1 MKKAAF
7 VMFLLFFFSV
17 KLYAAE
23 TYRIDRIKI
32 VGQSMAER
40 EELLELFGLN
50 PPCEAGIKDIDEGVK
65 RLFRKGFFDDI
76 KVDYTEQ
83 KALLI
88 IYVKQKRF
96 IHSIKIKGTKLLSG
110 SDIMNVISLREDT
123 PFEPLKLKKEEIDV
137 ERYIKTRGF
146 PRASV
151 KTEIKDYGDGWV
163 DVYFYIHEGKPLLI
177 KTITIRGY
185 SQWIKTELKIQA
197 GDIYDLKEI
206 EKEIEHI
213 KRYFKKK
220 SYINTVVGPVTFY
233 DGALT
238 INISPGEKLQLV
250 FKGNKEFG
258 NDELEE
264 LSGLRELQKID
275 TESID
280 MATEQIMKG
289 YKKRG
294 YLDIQIA
301 PVMEE
306 MPDGK
311 RVTFFV
317 YEGKKYKV
325 GGIEF
330 LGISIN
336 AERFKEIMNL
346 QEGEIFSPDMLDNDL
361 NRIIAFYNSL
371 GYLDAKVEEKLLEKD
386 SKRGTV
392 TIKIRVKEGKLY
404 RVGRISIV
412 GNRFFRKDRILR
424 YLSFRSGD
432 PFNAVELLN
441 TRIRIIDEY
450 KRDGF
455 ADARVSVS
463 SSIKDSKVDVVIN
476 ISEGKRYK
484 LGKIIVRGNL
494 RTRRVVILRELE
506 LKEGEPLNFKALT
519 EIPRKLYKLGL
530 FSNVDVKAVDS
541 IDNQKDLIIEVKEA
555 PHGTL
560 EYGFGY
566 GEFEG
571 LRLMAD
577 FTYNNLS
584 GMNRRIRFRLEGSSL
599 KKRFFA
605 NIHEPYWL
613 SRETSLNG
621 VLQYIE
627 QERKDI
633 DSGEILYKVRKYSA
647 EVLVDRELT
656 KRIKTFVAYN
666 YSLVKTYDVKPDV
679 VLSKEDLGTLGISS
693 IRPGFIYDSR
703 DHPFEP
709 RHGMVVGVSFKLA
722 TRYLLSESDF
732 YKLNVSTSFYR
743 GLNRWLT
750 LAVSFRGGFAEG
762 FGDTKELPIVER
774 FYLGGRN
781 TVRGFP
787 QDGLGPKTKDN
798 SPVGGDAYVVGNL
811 EFRIKAWKSLGFVLF
826 LDSGNVWQRIKD
838 IDFNL
843 RYTAGIGLRYST
855 PVGPIRIDY
864 GHKLDK
870 KEGESSGEIHFSIG
884 HAF

>member
-1 MKKAAF
+1 MKKAVA
-7 VMFLLFFFSV
+7 LLFWLVIFTSSICASQTFRV
-17 KLYAAE
+17 E
-23 TYRIDRIKI
+23 RIKI
-32 VGQSMAER
+32 TGLTMMQKQ
-40 EELLELFGLN
+40 ELLELFGLT
-50 PPCEAGIKDIDEGVK
+50 PPCYVSLKDIDEGVK
-65 RLFRKGFFDDI
+65 RVFRKGLFDDI
-76 KVDYTEQ
+76 KVDYTEK

-88 IYVKQKRF
+88 IYVKQKKF

-110 SDIMNVISLREDT
+110 SDIMNLISLKEDT
-123 PFEPLKLKKEEIDV
+123 PFDPLKLKKEELRV
-137 ERYIKTRGF
+137 LRYIRTRGF
-146 PRASV
+146 PDASV
-151 KTEIKDYGDGWV
+151 KTVVRKAGDGWV
-163 DVYFYIHEGKPLLI
+163 DVFFYIHEGKPLII

-185 SQWIKTELKIQA
+185 SQWIKTELTIQA

-206 EKEIEHI
+206 EKETEHI
-213 KRYFKKK
+213 KVYFQKKG
-220 SYINTVVGPVTFY
+220 YINTVVGPVTFY
-233 DGALT
+233 DGNLT
-238 INISPGEKLQLV
+238 INIRPGEKLLLV
-250 FKGNKEFG
+250 FKGNKEF
-258 NDELEE
+258 NDDELEE
-264 LSGLRELQKID
+264 ISGLRELQKID

-280 MATEQIMKG
+280 MAAEQIIKS
-289 YKKRG
+289 YKNRG

-301 PVMEE
+301 PVMEDI
-306 MPDGK
+306 PDGK
-311 RVTFFV
+311 KVTFFV
-317 YEGKKYKV
+317 YEGKKYQVKR
-325 GGIEF
+325 IDF
-330 LGISIN
+330 LGTSIN
-336 AERFKEIMNL
+336 AERFKEIMSL
-346 QEGEIFSPDMLDNDL
+346 QEGEIFNPEMLDNDL
-361 NRIIAFYNSL
+361 NRIISFYNSL
-371 GYLDAKVEEKLLEKD
+371 GYLDAKVEEKQIEKD
-386 SKRGTV
+386 SETNAVTV
-392 TIKIRVKEGKLY
+392 KIRIKEGKLY
-404 RVGRISIV
+404 RVGRITIS
-412 GNRFFRKDRILR
+412 GNRFFRKERILR
-424 YLSFRSGD
+424 YLTFKSEDS
-432 PFNAVELLN
+432 FNAVELLN
-441 TRIRIIDEY
+441 TRIRILDEY

-463 SSIKDSKVDVVIN
+463 SSIRDSTVDVVIN
-476 ISEGKRYK
+476 IKEGKRYK

-494 RTRRVVILRELE
+494 RTRRIVILRELE
-506 LKEGEPLNFKALT
+506 LTEGEPLNFKALS
-519 EIPRKLYKLGL
+519 EIPRRLYRLGL
-530 FSNVDVKAVDS
+530 FSNVNVKAVDAK
-541 IDNQKDLIIEVKEA
+541 DNQKDLIIEVKEA

-584 GMNRRIRFRLEGSSL
+584 GMNRSIRFRLEGSSL

-605 NIHEPYWL
+605 NIHEPYWIY
-613 SRETSLNG
+613 RGTSLNG

-627 QERKDI
+627 QERRDI
-633 DSGEILYKVRKYSA
+633 DAGETLYKVRKYSG
-647 EVLVDRELT
+647 EILVDRELT

-679 VLSKEDLGTLGISS
+679 ILSKEDTGTLGISS

-722 TRYLLSESDF
+722 SKYLLSESNF

-743 GLNRWLT
+743 GLNKWLT
-750 LAVSFRGGFAEG
+750 LAVAFRGGFAEG

-781 TVRGFP
+781 SVRGFP
-787 QDGLGPKTKDN
+787 QNGLGPKSKDN
-798 SPVGGDAYVVGNL
+798 SPIGGNAFVSGNL

-826 LDSGNVWQRIKD
+826 LDTGNVWERIKD

-864 GHKLDK
+864 GHKLDR